1 MFLKECLSHSAVTTK
16 FMQHTS
22 NGRIITS
29 DLRATMEDVCE
40 RSVEKKYDC
49 TFNVLLIWRLKY
61 NCTVICRERTDEL
74 VRGIEVQLDNMEQD
88 LSVLTTEIRDRI
100 NQMTQ
105 EVELKVRRHF
115 LLILPRAMCKGFS
128 SES

>member
-1 MFLKECLSHSAVTTK
+1 MIF
-16 FMQHTS
+16 
-22 NGRIITS
+22 
-29 DLRATMEDVCE
+29 
-40 RSVEKKYDC
+40 
-49 TFNVLLIWRLKY
+49 
-61 NCTVICRERTDEL
+61 RERTDEL

-115 LLILPRAMCKGFS
+115 LLNLPYTYTCTSHVVGFIMEFS
-128 SES
+128 Y

>member
-1 MFLKECLSHSAVTTK
+1 M
-16 FMQHTS
+16 
-22 NGRIITS
+22 
-29 DLRATMEDVCE
+29 
-40 RSVEKKYDC
+40 
-49 TFNVLLIWRLKY
+49 
-61 NCTVICRERTDEL
+61 ICRERTDEL

>member
-1 MFLKECLSHSAVTTK
+1 MIF
-16 FMQHTS
+16 
-22 NGRIITS
+22 
-29 DLRATMEDVCE
+29 
-40 RSVEKKYDC
+40 
-49 TFNVLLIWRLKY
+49 
-61 NCTVICRERTDEL
+61 RERTDEL

-115 LLILPRAMCKGFS
+115 LLILPRAM
-128 SES
+128 